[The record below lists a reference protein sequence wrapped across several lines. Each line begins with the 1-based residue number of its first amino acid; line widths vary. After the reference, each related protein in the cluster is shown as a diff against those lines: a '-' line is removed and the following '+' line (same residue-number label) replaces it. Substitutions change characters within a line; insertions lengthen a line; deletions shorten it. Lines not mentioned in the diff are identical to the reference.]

1 MAPIFTGVTR
11 GTGGFGFGRLSGP
24 SVPTVFGAT
33 GGNVD
38 ADTPGNGYT
47 YHVFTGP
54 GTLTLTGP
62 PGPVEYLVVAGG
74 ASGGYDRN
82 GGGGAGGLRCN
93 SPGCPSPRRTPV
105 LTLTTGGH
113 TITVG
118 EGGATRTSY
127 WGNPGNDSSLGTQ
140 VVASGGGSSGPTP
153 LLPGGS
159 GFGGGSQ
166 AYHPYG
172 VTVASPDG
180 LTPTV
185 QGFPGGNGPGAPPSP
200 PTSQRASGGG
210 GGAGGAGYGG
220 GTAGE
225 SAGMGGSSLS
235 ISDFAG
241 PLFPT
246 LPPAWQSAVGPTGAY
261 AGGGGGGGD
270 QDLGGQ
276 SPGAVG
282 GGAGAGNGGTGGGAD
297 GTAAVAN
304 TGSGGGGG
312 SNIPQGDGGA
322 GGDGIVIVRYSTP

>member
-1 MAPIFTGVTR
+1 MGIKSNRTIASYFNR
-11 GTGGFGFGRLSGP
+11 
-24 SVPTVFGAT
+24 FGAT
-33 GGNVD
+33 GLDAVTPAPPGLVEATGGNID
-38 ADTPGNGYT
+38 AATPGNGYT
-47 YHVFTGP
+47 YHVFTSP
-54 GTLTLTGP
+54 GTLTLTSP

-74 ASGGYDRN
+74 ASGAYDRN

-93 SPGCPSPRRTPV
+93 SPGCPSPRRTPA

-185 QGFPGGNGPGAPPSP
+185 QGFPGGNGPGAPPA
-200 PTSQRASGGG
+200 TSQRASGGG
-210 GGAGGAGYGG
+210 GGAGGAGNGG

-225 SAGMGGSSLS
+225 SAGNGGSSFS

-246 LPPAWQSAVGPTGAY
+246 MPPAWQSAVGPTGAY
-261 AGGGGGGGD
+261 GGGGGGGGD
-270 QDLGGQ
+270 QDLGGA
-276 SPGAVG
+276 SDGGTG
-282 GGAGAGNGGTGGGAD
+282 GGAGAGNGGTGPGAD

-322 GGDGIVIVRYSTP
+322 GGSGIVIIRYGV